1 MPVVFGGSSK
11 IVSLKTNNFNAQ
23 ILGLLLNVYSSYAK
37 IRVPDPLLVVSL
49 LTFVSYFSFSWQA
62 YLKNYL
68 FYPVSFI
75 LVKNEILGGK

>member
-37 IRVPDPLLVVSL
+37 IRVPDPLLVFLASL
-49 LTFVSYFSFSWQA
+49 IMCEK
-62 YLKNYL
+62 LKQKIVTLKLYK
-68 FYPVSFI
+68 I
-75 LVKNEILGGK
+75 L